1 MTSTSPDCQESS
13 AQILVT
19 GHGGFVGQHAMANW
33 PQARGLTST
42 AGEDIDI
49 LDKAAL
55 VRHFSENLPQSVLHL
70 AALSFVPAS
79 FDDPERTF
87 EVNFTGTLRL
97 MEALAECGFKGR
109 FLYVS
114 SGDAYGMVPVENMP
128 IRETLHLQPRNPYAV
143 SKAAAEALCFQ
154 WSQTGPFEV
163 MVARPFNHIGPG
175 QAPTFAISDFARQ
188 IAQIAAGRRTA
199 ELSVGNIEATRDFTD
214 VRDVL
219 LAYALILAKGRNGEI
234 YNVCSGVERSV
245 RSVLERL
252 LELSGVQAKIVT
264 DPARA
269 RPSDQPR
276 VWGSHE
282 KLTRH
287 TGWMAQVPMDET
299 LLNLYRYWEKN
310 LE

>member
-1 MTSTSPDCQESS
+1 MNFTDRTEGGL
-13 AQILVT
+13 LVT
-19 GHGGFVGQHAMANW
+19 GHSGFVGQHALARFE
-33 PQARGLTST
+33 QAYGLAD
-42 AGEDIDI
+42 AGGAIDI

-55 VRHFSENLPQSVLHL
+55 LQHFARRLPDTVLHL
-70 AALSFVPAS
+70 AALSFVPDS
-79 FDDPERTF
+79 FREPEKTF

-97 MEALAECGFKGR
+97 LQALEESGFKGR
-109 FLYVS
+109 FLFVS
-114 SGDAYGMVPVENMP
+114 SGDAYGMVPVESMP
-128 IRETLHLQPRNPYAV
+128 IRETSPLRPRNPYAV
-143 SKAAAEALCFQ
+143 SKAAAEALCYQ

-188 IAQIAAGRRTA
+188 IAQIGAGKRPA
-199 ELSVGNIEATRDFTD
+199 ELSVGNIETTRDFTD
-214 VRDVL
+214 VADVL
-219 LAYALILAKGRNGEI
+219 QAYALILKKGRNGEI
-234 YNVCSGVERSV
+234 YNVCSGVERQV
-245 RSVLERL
+245 RSLLERL

-282 KLTRH
+282 KLTQH

-310 LE
+310 LEQ